1 MKLKTLSKIESVIT
15 AIIVIIAIPF
25 ALISRVTIW
34 VQDILGRFGLFIGNK
49 LLLVSDEVKEGKIK
63 NMEALFSTARA
74 VYKYGEKK

>member
-15 AIIVIIAIPF
+15 TIIVIIAIPF
-25 ALISRVTIW
+25 ALISKVIIW
-34 VQDILGRFGLFIGNK
+34 VQDILGRFGFFIGNK

-74 VYKYGEKK
+74 IYKYGEKK

>member
-1 MKLKTLSKIESVIT
+1 MKLKTLSKIESVIVT
-15 AIIVIIAIPF
+15 IIVIISIPF
-25 ALISRVTIW
+25 SLISKVTIW

-74 VYKYGEKK
+74 VYKYGEKN